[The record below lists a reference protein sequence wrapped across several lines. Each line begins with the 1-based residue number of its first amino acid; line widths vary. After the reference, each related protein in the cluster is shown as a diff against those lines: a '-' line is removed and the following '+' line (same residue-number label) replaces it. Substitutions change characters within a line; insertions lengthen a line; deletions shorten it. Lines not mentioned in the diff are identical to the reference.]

1 MTLAMDNAMVG
12 LLQRAEFNHAPVWTA
27 AKPPAPTATVVG
39 HLRQLGKGDEEL
51 INAYGTDGV
60 EITCKADD
68 FPQPPEKFDAFL
80 VKGHRYVAQ
89 DVRMQVGFS
98 GSPLL
103 YRIYAKGR

>member
-1 MTLAMDNAMVG
+1 MSLAMDSAMIKM
-12 LLQRAEFNHAPVWTA
+12 LAMAEFNHAPVWTA
-27 AKPPAPTATVVG
+27 AKPPSPSATVVG

-51 INAYGTDGV
+51 VNAYGADGV
-60 EITCKADD
+60 EITCRVSD
-68 FPQPPEKFDAFL
+68 FTQAPEKFDAFV

>member
-1 MTLAMDNAMVG
+1 MTAAMDNAMVG
-12 LLQRAEFNHAPVWTA
+12 MLRRAEFDHAPVWTA
-27 AKPPAPTATVVG
+27 AKPPSPSATVVG

-51 INAYGTDGV
+51 VNAYGADAV
-60 EITCKADD
+60 EITCLFSD
-68 FPQPPEKFDAFL
+68 FTQAPEKFDAFV

-98 GSPLL
+98 GTPLL

>member
-1 MTLAMDNAMVG
+1 MTVAMDNAIVG
-12 LLQRAEFNHAPVWTA
+12 LLARPEFDHQPTWTA
-27 AKPPAPTATVVG
+27 AKPPAPTATVSG

-60 EITCKADD
+60 EITCKAAD
-68 FPQPPEKFDAFL
+68 FPQQPEKFDAFV

-89 DVRMQVGFS
+89 DVRMQVGFA
-98 GSPLL
+98 GAPLL